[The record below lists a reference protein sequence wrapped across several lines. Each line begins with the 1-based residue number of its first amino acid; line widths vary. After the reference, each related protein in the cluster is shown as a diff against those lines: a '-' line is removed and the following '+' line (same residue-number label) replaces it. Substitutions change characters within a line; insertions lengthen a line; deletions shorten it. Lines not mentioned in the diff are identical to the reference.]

1 MPIEGFDPYKPEDVE
16 RYNKYRWWLGLTWGD
31 LLDRGS
37 DLYPEK
43 EILVDDTAR
52 LTYQGLRE
60 KVDRLAI
67 SFIELGI
74 KERDFVLLQLP
85 NWHEFIIAFFAL
97 QKAGAIVVLLVSR
110 HGLSEINYLCSLTH
124 PVAWIGPDQYR
135 NIEYLPLIKS
145 VREDNKELRHIISV
159 RAPENEAFIP
169 IENLINKGKLT
180 TANLGLLAARRPD
193 PMEVS
198 IILPTG
204 GTTGLPKAVPRT
216 HNDYIASV
224 EYHTKAW
231 EMTMNDIV
239 LTSAPVSHA
248 QAIHN
253 GVGGAFFHG
262 AKYVLVD
269 STDAEDICRVI
280 EREKVTA
287 FPTVPALIKRIL
299 ELDNLKAYDLGSL
312 TRLYAGG
319 APSTPELVKGVY
331 SEFGCKFVNAFGSS
345 EGPGAMARLN
355 DDVETICNTVG
366 KKDCPYTQVRITD
379 QYGQEVPPNK
389 EGELTMKGPNIF
401 NGYFKSAE
409 ENKKTFTADGFF
421 KTGDLARINE
431 AGVIMITG
439 RIKETILRGGE
450 TISAPGIERL
460 ICSHP
465 AVADAAVIGI
475 PDAALGE
482 RICAYIQLKPGSSLS
497 FEELVPYL
505 KSSGASVLQLPE
517 RVEFISRMPLTN
529 VGKIDKKKLLE
540 DIKEKL
546 EKEIDDK
553 FYPESS

>member
-1 MPIEGFDPYKPEDVE
+1 MPIDGFDPYKPEE
-16 RYNKYRWWLGLTWGD
+16 IETYNKYRWWLGLTWGD

-52 LTYQGLRE
+52 LTYQELRE

-67 SFIELGI
+67 SFLEMGI
-74 KERDFVLLQLP
+74 KQRDFVLLQLP
-85 NWHEFIIAFFAL
+85 NWHEFIIAFYAL
-97 QKAGAIVVLLVSR
+97 QKVGAIVVLLVAR

-124 PVAWIGPDQYR
+124 PVAWIGPEQYR

-145 VREDNKELRHIISV
+145 VRKDNSELRHIISV

-169 IENLINKGKLT
+169 LEDLIDKGKLT
-180 TANLGLLAARRPD
+180 AANLEALAARRPD

-216 HNDYIASV
+216 HNDYLASV

-231 EMTMNDIV
+231 EMTMHDVV

-253 GVGGAFFHG
+253 GVGGAFFHC
-262 AKYVLVD
+262 AKYVLID
-269 STDAEDICRVI
+269 STNAEDICRVI
-280 EREKVTA
+280 AQEKVTA

-299 ELDNLKAYDLGSL
+299 ELENLKAYDLSSL
-312 TRLYAGG
+312 AKIYAGG
-319 APSTPELVKGVY
+319 APSSPELVRSVY
-331 SEFGCKFVNAFGSS
+331 RQIGCKFVNTFGSS
-345 EGPGAMARLN
+345 EGPGAMTRLN
-355 DDVETICNTVG
+355 DDFEIICTTVG
-366 KKDCPYTQVRITD
+366 KKDCPYAQVRIID

-401 NGYFKSAE
+401 NGYFKSPE
-409 ENKKTFTADGFF
+409 ENKKTFTEDGFF
-421 KTGDLARINE
+421 KTGDLAKID
-431 AGVIMITG
+431 ASGFIAITG

-460 ICSHP
+460 IASHP
-465 AVADAAVIGI
+465 AVADVAVIGM

-482 RICAYIQLKPGSSLS
+482 RICAYIQLKPGLSLN
-497 FEELVPYL
+497 FEELVAYL

-517 RVEFISRMPLTN
+517 RIEFISPLPLTN
-529 VGKIDKKKLLE
+529 IGKIDKKMLRE
-540 DIKEKL
+540 DIRGKL
-546 EKEIDDK
+546 GRIQ
-553 FYPESS
+553 